1 MNYIEGIPREQIFLF
16 NECIDEIIEKDNI
29 VRFIDAYVESLD
41 MKGLGFKIPKGN
53 TGTPPYRPQLKLKI
67 YIYGYFEKIRSSRRL
82 EKECHRNK
90 ELIWLTE
97 GLAPDFKTIADFRK
111 ENHKAFRNIFK
122 NFLKLCYKLDLLSF
136 KTVAIDGTKMRGQN
150 SLNEVYKNESIE
162 KVEKEIEEQVNN
174 YLKELDE
181 IDKKEQVGSFS
192 LNQDKIQEITNRLN
206 KQLRRKDKIG
216 VIKDLFSRNPDLK
229 TYFATDNDS
238 RLQSDK
244 GKVRPG
250 YNPQIAVEEKN
261 KLIVVADVTNEQNDK
276 KQLTPMVNQVKEVK
290 NDLRVE
296 DETNAITD
304 SGYYSE
310 KEIINNN
317 QDGFNVIVSPDAEN
331 KKLQDDIDG
340 RTGLSEKYQQ
350 EDFNYDKEKDVYICP
365 EGNELR
371 KTNKKVFSD
380 KNGREVNSYNC
391 KPEICNNCLR
401 KEYCTN
407 GKHGRKLLVSANKD
421 IMQLY
426 LEFLNSEKNKR
437 LINKRKELVEHPF
450 GTIKR
455 NLGYTHFLL
464 KGLYKVTAEFS
475 FICFIYNLKRVL
487 NIVPRNELLAAVNE

>member
-1 MNYIEGIPREQIFLF
+1 MNYIEGIPREQILLF

-41 MKGLGFKIPKGN
+41 MEELGFKMPKGN

-82 EKECHRNK
+82 EKECSRNK
-90 ELIWLTE
+90 ELIWLTNS
-97 GLAPDFKTIADFRK
+97 LVPDFKTIADFRK
-111 ENHKAFRNIFK
+111 ENHKAFKNIFK
-122 NFLKLCYKLDLLSF
+122 DFLRLCHKLDLLSF
-136 KTVAIDGTKMRGQN
+136 KTIAIDGTKIRGQN

-162 KVEKEIEEQVNN
+162 KVENEIEDQINN

-181 IDKKEQVGSFS
+181 IDKREQSGSYS
-192 LNQDKIQEITNRLN
+192 LNQDKIKDITNRLN
-206 KQLRRKDKIG
+206 KQLRRKDKIKI
-216 VIKDLFSRNPDLK
+216 IKDLFSHNPEMK

-250 YNPQIAVEEKN
+250 YNPQLAVEEKN
-261 KLIVVADVTNEQNDK
+261 KLIVVVDVTNEQNDK
-276 KQLTPMVNQVKEVK
+276 KQLTPMVKQVKEVK
-290 NDLRVE
+290 NDLEIE
-296 DETNAITD
+296 DETDAVTD
-304 SGYYSE
+304 TGYYSE
-310 KEIINNN
+310 REIINNN
-317 QDGFNVIVSPDAEN
+317 QDDFRVIVSPDAESKN
-331 KKLQDDIDG
+331 SQNSIDEKKE
-340 RTGLSEKYQQ
+340 SAEKYQQ
-350 EDFNYDKEKDVYICP
+350 EDFNYDNEKDVYICP
-365 EGNELR
+365 EGNELK
-371 KTNKKVFSD
+371 KTNKEIFSD

-391 KPEICNNCLR
+391 KPAICNNCLK

-426 LEFLNSEKNKR
+426 IESLKSERNKR

-464 KGLYKVTAEFS
+464 RGLYKVTAEFS

-487 NIVPRNELLAAVNE
+487 NIVPINELLAAVKE